1 MNKMSN
7 GADKTP
13 TGVAWKVVGTA
24 SAYDRS
30 VNAVNIYASHTQFD
44 MYSITERKNRR
55 WRFLA
60 LALSWTVFFF
70 LWRQRVGD
78 KLQKMRQR
86 GSGSYHMKASL
97 CCVIDFHLSLRLFC
111 FTANPSSVFDPKT
124 SAVPVCQSPFS
135 SSSLLHS
142 VSLSFYPHYKQRPNF
157 SWAQDRVGSCYFRGG
172 KDGKLCV
179 TRYAWN
185 RICMTCPPATLLFQ
199 VADLDKMIGST
210 AGNVPFRDV
219 NILSAFVARPD
230 HVVAVKNKR
239 KKKVRD

>member
-1 MNKMSN
+1 
-7 GADKTP
+7 
-13 TGVAWKVVGTA
+13 
-24 SAYDRS
+24 
-30 VNAVNIYASHTQFD
+30 
-44 MYSITERKNRR
+44 
-55 WRFLA
+55 
-60 LALSWTVFFF
+60 
-70 LWRQRVGD
+70 
-78 KLQKMRQR
+78 MRQR

-199 VADLDKMIGST
+199 VADLDKMIGLT

-239 KKKVRD
+239 KKGTRLDRFCFYWKRVVCFFAPWLRVCRLKARTSRPVTCERKHSHVLHLKRISFS